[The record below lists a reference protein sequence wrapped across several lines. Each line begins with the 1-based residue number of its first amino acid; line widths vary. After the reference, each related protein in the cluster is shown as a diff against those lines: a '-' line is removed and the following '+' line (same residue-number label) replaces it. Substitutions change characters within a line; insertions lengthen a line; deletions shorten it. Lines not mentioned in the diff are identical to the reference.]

1 MIVLHTALG
10 EGIDMYELMTSG
22 TFGRFLQ
29 AVPPALLVGLV
40 YAVCRA
46 AALHWNRPPAW
57 GREVVRLL
65 FVCYLAGLA
74 ALVLA
79 PQNLWGDIL
88 YFLRT
93 GSFEYGSPPPFSG
106 GINLVP
112 ALVRLLT
119 GEYSGLGGWVTE
131 MLVGNFLMFLPLGAF
146 QPFVTDR
153 VTGRSIFAVAAL
165 VPLAVETV
173 QLAVGRSFD
182 VDDLILNFAGIVCGF
197 FAAKAVAAAAVR
209 RVRGKASPSK

>member
-1 MIVLHTALG
+1 M
-10 EGIDMYELMTSG
+10 DMYELMTSG

-29 AVPPALLVGLV
+29 VVPVSLLAGLI

-46 AALHWNRPPAW
+46 AALRWKRPPAW

-74 ALVLA
+74 ALALA

-88 YFLRT
+88 YFLHT
-93 GSFEYGSPPPFSG
+93 GRFEYGSPPPFSG

-112 ALVRLLT
+112 TLVRLLT
-119 GEYSGLGGWVTE
+119 GELSDLGGWVAE

-146 QPFVTDR
+146 LPFVTDR
-153 VTGRSIFAVAAL
+153 VTGRNIFIIAAL
-165 VPLAVETV
+165 VPLAVETI

-197 FAAKAVAAAAVR
+197 FAAKAIVAVVR
-209 RVRGKASPSK
+209 RARRKAAPSK

>member
-1 MIVLHTALG
+1 
-10 EGIDMYELMTSG
+10 MYELMTSG

-46 AALHWNRPPAW
+46 TALHRKRPLSW
-57 GREVVRLL
+57 GREIVCLL

-112 ALVRLLT
+112 TLVRLLT

-146 QPFVTDR
+146 LPFVTDR
-153 VTGRSIFAVAAL
+153 VTGKSIFAVAAL

-197 FAAKAVAAAAVR
+197 FAAKAAAALVR
-209 RVRGKASPSK
+209 RSRGNAVSSK

>member
-1 MIVLHTALG
+1 MIVSHTALG
-10 EGIDMYELMTSG
+10 EGMDMYELMTSG

-29 AVPPALLVGLV
+29 VVPIALLAGLI

-46 AALHWNRPPAW
+46 AALHRKRPPAW
-57 GREVVRLL
+57 GREAVRLL

-79 PQNLWGDIL
+79 PQNLWSDIL

-93 GSFEYGSPPPFSG
+93 GSFDYGSPPPFSG

-112 ALVRLLT
+112 TFVRLLT
-119 GEYSGLGGWVTE
+119 GELSGLGSWVTE

-146 QPFVTDR
+146 LPFATDR

-197 FAAKAVAAAAVR
+197 FAAKAAAALVQK
-209 RVRGKASPSK
+209 VRGNVSPSK